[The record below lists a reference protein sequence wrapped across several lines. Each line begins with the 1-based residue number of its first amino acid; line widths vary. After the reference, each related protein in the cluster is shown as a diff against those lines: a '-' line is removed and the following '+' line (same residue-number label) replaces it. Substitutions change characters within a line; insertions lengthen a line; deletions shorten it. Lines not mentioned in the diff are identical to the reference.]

1 MKNLSIM
8 IWLAAAAMVLTGCW
22 DENEAMDATPSG
34 DYMRTADVVT
44 GGNSTQAS
52 IHVEANCQWSIT
64 TGDSW
69 LSLGASSGEG
79 TADVAVTMTQNPSSA
94 NDRTAT
100 VTLKS
105 AGGIST
111 TITVRQEKNE
121 EQIVITPAE
130 LEFTANETGYQEF
143 TVTANG
149 HWSITGC
156 PEWVTLSA
164 TEGTNTGSV
173 QVRVAE
179 NTQEDDRPKATLTV
193 TGDGGASATVDIKQ
207 QGRSTLLTASPQRIT
222 VTALGGQKTLTV
234 TGNVTWYL
242 SASEDWLTDFSAV
255 SGTGTME
262 ITFTCKENTKLE
274 PRSATITVTSENGR
288 QTVTVPVEQ
297 EAGKLP
303 VLGKLL
309 LLDSDEQQATVRG
322 NLQESMFA
330 VTEYG
335 ICYGEEE
342 HPTTSATKV
351 VVGRTAPTGDST
363 FEALLSGLT
372 KGKTYHA
379 RAYAISATGTAYS
392 EELDFVALPMPKN
405 DDNDRPAFI
414 RRK

>member
-1 MKNLSIM
+1 M
-8 IWLAAAAMVLTGCW
+8 IIWMAAAVMTLTSCW
-22 DENEAMDATPSG
+22 DENEAMEITMSG
-34 DYMRTADVVT
+34 DFLRTADVVVA
-44 GGNSTQAS
+44 GSSTQAS

-69 LSLGASSGEG
+69 LSLGAGSGDG
-79 TADVAVTMTQNPSSA
+79 TADVTVTMTQNPSSA
-94 NDRTAT
+94 SERTAT

-111 TITVRQEKNE
+111 VITVRQEKNE
-121 EQIVITPAE
+121 ERIVITPAE

-164 TEGTNTGSV
+164 TDGTNTGSV
-173 QVRVAE
+173 QVRVSE
-179 NTQEDDRPKATLTV
+179 NTQEDSRTPATLTV
-193 TGDGGASATVDIKQ
+193 TGDGGAAATVIIRQ
-207 QGRSTLLTASPQRIT
+207 QGRSALLTATPHRIT
-222 VTALGGQKTLTV
+222 MPATGGQQALTV

-242 SASEDWLTDFSAV
+242 SASEDWLTSFSALN
-255 SGTGTME
+255 GTGTLE
-262 ITFTCKENTKLE
+262 ITFTCKENISLE
-274 PRSATITVTSENGR
+274 PRTATITMTSENGR
-288 QTVTVPVEQ
+288 QTAMVTVEQ
-297 EAGKLP
+297 EAGTLP
-303 VLGKLL
+303 VLGRLL
-309 LLDSDEQQATVRG
+309 LMDSDEQQASVRG
-322 NLQESMFA
+322 SLLESMFA

-351 VVGRTAPTGDST
+351 VVGHTAPAGDGT
-363 FEALLSGLT
+363 FDAQLSGLT

-379 RAYAISATGTAYS
+379 RAYAVSATGTAYS

-405 DDNDRPAFI
+405 GDNDRPLF
-414 RRK
+414 